1 MLRLPSL
8 CAAGAMALALISAA
22 PLQAADLYRPAPTL
36 GPTSFTYGSLA
47 YDWSG
52 LYAGVHG
59 GVDASGRAPMPFAK
73 ETAFEGGVHL
83 GSNVQMGPIVVGAEL
98 EANYARDL
106 QTDLGA
112 GAGFTQNWSAAAK
125 ARAGLALENVMV
137 FGTVGYGFARLDP
150 SGTVTSGA
158 QTVGGLN
165 FGGGAEVGLNESLSL
180 RLDYQQSR
188 FDNVSYTAGGAT
200 QSVDLVNHAVR
211 GGLSFRY

>member
-1 MLRLPSL
+1 MFRLPSL
-8 CAAGAMALALISAA
+8 CAAGAMALALISTA
-22 PLQAADLYRPAPTL
+22 PLQAADVYRPVPTL
-36 GPTSFTYGSLA
+36 GPSPLAYSSSA

-52 LYAGVHG
+52 LYAGVHA
-59 GVDASGRAPMPFAK
+59 GVDASGRAPMPFSK
-73 ETAFEGGVHL
+73 ETALEGGAHV
-83 GSNVQMGPIVVGAEL
+83 GSNIQMGPIVVGAEL

-112 GAGFTQNWSAAAK
+112 GASLTQNWSAAAK
-125 ARAGLALENVMV
+125 ARAGFALDNVMV

-150 SGTVTSGA
+150 GGTVTSGA
-158 QTVGGLN
+158 QTVGGVN

-188 FDNVSYTAGGAT
+188 FDNVSYTAGGTT